1 MESKILEIASTQGLW
16 ASLSVILIIY
26 VLKTQEKRDF
36 KQEEREKSYQKIIY
50 KLTDKLNLVEDVK
63 KNVED
68 IKNYILNK

>member
-36 KQEEREKSYQKIIY
+36 KQEEREKNYQKIIY